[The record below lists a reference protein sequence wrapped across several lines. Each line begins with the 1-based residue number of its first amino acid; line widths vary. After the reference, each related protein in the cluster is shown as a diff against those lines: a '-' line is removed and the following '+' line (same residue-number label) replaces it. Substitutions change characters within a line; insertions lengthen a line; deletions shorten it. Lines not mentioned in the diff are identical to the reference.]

1 MHKAQERLKREL
13 QTVDLVLEVRD
24 ARVPRL
30 SGNSELQEIIGQ
42 RRKVVLFNKSQLA
55 DAVATRRWDA
65 HFTSLGVPH
74 LFLDADSKRAINL
87 VIPLLREG
95 LAEREAT
102 FKKRGMRPPL
112 YRLLVLGMPNVG
124 KSTLI
129 NRLAGRSRLR
139 TAPEP
144 GVTRNVTWL
153 NLRERYLLADSPGI
167 MLPRLPDERT
177 ALKLGWI
184 GAIRDAVVGEERLAV
199 SLIDYLLTNGHAA
212 ALHDTYGTATAQ
224 GAPPE
229 QWLDD
234 IALMRGLLAAR
245 NAPDRHRASATLLV
259 DFRAGTLGRFTLEPP
274 PTA

>member
-42 RRKVVLFNKSQLA
+42 RRKVILFNKSQLA
-55 DAVATRRWDA
+55 DPAASRQWDA

-87 VIPLLREG
+87 ILPLLREG
-95 LAEREAT
+95 LAERDAT
-102 FKKRGMRPPL
+102 FKKRGMRAPL

-129 NRLAGRSRLR
+129 NRLAGRSRLK

-153 NLRERYLLADSPGI
+153 NLLADSPGI

-184 GAIRDAVVGEERLAV
+184 GAIRDSVVGELRLAV
-199 SLIDYLLTNGHAA
+199 SLVDYLVGEGHGTALHAA
-212 ALHDTYGTATAQ
+212 YGTTTTRD
-224 GAPPE
+224 APPE
-229 QWLDD
+229 AWLDD
-234 IALMRGLLAAR
+234 MALARGLLATGQT
-245 NAPDRHRASATLLV
+245 PDRHRAGTTLLN
-259 DFRAGTLGRFTLEPP
+259 DFRAGSLGRFTLELAPSP
-274 PTA
+274 EASP